1 MTDGARRTVRT
12 VFQTVVALAAGMP
25 LIVAA
30 SGLADVVPGVAVV
43 LAVSAGVTRVMALP
57 VVDQLLPSW
66 LRSAPRDGGRG

>member
-43 LAVSAGVTRVMALP
+43 LAVAAAVTRVMALP
-57 VVDQLLPSW
+57 VVDGLLPSW